1 MTATEWGESH
11 LKHDLG
17 LDLVVMSLGDEVK
30 HGSLTT
36 TLRQW
41 PVKIGAKVSATA
53 GPRRSSGILCDT
65 RSDRHRSGSQLV
77 AVRRS
82 E

>member
-1 MTATEWGESH
+1 VTANEWGESH

-36 TLRQW
+36 TLCQW
-41 PVKIGAKVSATA
+41 PVKIGAKVVCHGRAA
-53 GPRRSSGILCDT
+53 PQLGHFM
-65 RSDRHRSGSQLV
+65 RHPIG
-77 AVRRS
+77 
-82 E
+82 